1 MLKDFK
7 DDDFQDKIKNE
18 DKSIL
23 YFSATWCAPCR
34 VQKPLMEKFS
44 ETLKDKVNIY
54 YVDVDKAINTSTEN
68 AIRGVPTV
76 ICYSFGQEVE
86 RLVGGVQE
94 SKLKEFL
101 DNFLSS

>member
-1 MLKDFK
+1 MLIDLEDKDFH
-7 DDDFQDKIKNE
+7 DKIKKE
-18 DKSIL
+18 DKSII
-23 YFSATWCAPCR
+23 YYSATWCGPCR

-54 YVDVDKAINTSTEN
+54 YADVDKAINTSTEN

-76 ICYSFGQEVE
+76 ICYRKGQEVD
-86 RLVGGVQE
+86 RLIGGVQE

>member
-1 MLKDFK
+1 MLIEFEDKDFH
-7 DDDFQDKIKNE
+7 DKIKNE
-18 DKSIL
+18 DKSII
-23 YFSATWCAPCR
+23 YFSATWCGPCR

-54 YVDVDKAINTSTEN
+54 YADVDNAINTSTEN

-76 ICYSFGQEVE
+76 ICYNKGQEAE
-86 RLVGGVQE
+86 RLVGGVPE

-101 DNFLSS
+101 DNFLSN